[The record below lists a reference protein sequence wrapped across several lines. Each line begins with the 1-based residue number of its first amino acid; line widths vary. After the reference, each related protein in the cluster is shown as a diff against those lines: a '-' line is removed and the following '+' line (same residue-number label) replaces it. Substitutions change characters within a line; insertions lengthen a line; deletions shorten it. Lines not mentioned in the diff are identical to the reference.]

1 MNRAA
6 HLVGARRNRRERSGM
21 GAEDQWN
28 EAGLRRGKRDVSSL
42 SGNGSRIL
50 VSKAQPKGRWAR
62 SAGRADCDAF
72 VPIGAPNHARLH
84 RAPVRKCLQSCGI
97 ECDG

>member
-28 EAGLRRGKRDVSSL
+28 EGGLRRGKRDVSSL
-42 SGNGSRIL
+42 SGNGSRIW
-50 VSKAQPKGRWAR
+50 VSKAQHKGRWA
-62 SAGRADCDAF
+62 SAAGPADCDAF
-72 VPIGAPNHARLH
+72 VPIGGPTHAQLH
-84 RAPVRKCLQSCGI
+84 RAPIRKCFQSCGI